1 MTIRF
6 KLILIAVISLI
17 SLLAVALLGQYNIS
31 RMAQTLKLYNTKNE
45 TLLKLFRAS
54 KDFDTILEV
63 YKHDIIATM
72 LGQETRQDWPKVE
85 ENLNRIQAEL
95 AEAEQANNIKPA
107 ISSLLQALKPLL
119 KDGLAAIAGEDAYG
133 ASELF
138 SVKINPLQKDI
149 KQQTGQIVLTA
160 EKICKT
166 NYDEA
171 FKQYLLNRKILIIV
185 VAIICAGI
193 FGFVLITGSIISRR
207 LKQAVQ
213 DVARIAQGD
222 MTVKAPVGRS
232 DEIGELNTS
241 LNKMITDLRGM
252 FKDIAMNVTTLN
264 SASSLLAT
272 SASKIKEQSETADD
286 KSNTAAADVEEVKQ
300 AMVGVAAATEEAS
313 TSIQMIVAASEEMSV
328 TIHEISQNA
337 NQGSQTTSEAVGVS
351 EEVSGLMDKLDLAA
365 NEIGEFTNT
374 ISDISGQINLLA
386 LNATIEAARAGDA
399 GKGFA
404 VVADEIKT
412 LAEQT
417 DTATSEIK
425 QKITGIQDIAK
436 DSMGAIKS
444 VSEIIGNVNTIMSTV
459 AASVGEQTTATSDIS
474 NNVAQASLG
483 VDEIS
488 QNINQTSSLTE
499 EISRQIAEVSQL
511 VQHTNS
517 RSEEVNESAGKLSDL
532 AKSLNVMVS
541 RFKLE

>member
-17 SLLAVALLGQYNIS
+17 SLLAVALLGQYNIA
-31 RMAQTLKLYNTKNE
+31 RMAQTLELYNTQNE

-54 KDFDTILEV
+54 KNFDTILES

-72 LGQETRQDWPKVE
+72 LGQETHQDWPKVE
-85 ENLNRIQAEL
+85 EKLNMIQAEL
-95 AEAEQANNIKPA
+95 VAAEQTNNIKPA
-107 ISSLLQALKPLL
+107 ISSQLQSLKPFL

-138 SVKINPLQKDI
+138 SLKINPLQKDI
-149 KQQTGQIVLTA
+149 QQQTSQIVSTA
-160 EKICKT
+160 EKILET

-171 FKQYLLNRKILIIV
+171 FKKYLLNRKILVIA
-185 VAIICAGI
+185 VAIICVGI
-193 FGFVLITGSIISRR
+193 FGFVLITGSIISKR

-222 MTVKAPVGRS
+222 MTVKVAVDRS
-232 DEIGELNTS
+232 DEIGNLNKS
-241 LNKMITDLRGM
+241 LNKMITDLREM
-252 FKDIAMNVTTLN
+252 FKDIAVNVTTLN
-264 SASSLLAT
+264 SASSLLAA
-272 SASKIKEQSETADD
+272 SAGKIKEQSETADAR
-286 KSNTAAADVEEVKQ
+286 SNTVAQDVEEVKQ

-337 NQGSQTTSEAVGVS
+337 NQGSQTTSDAVGVS

-365 NEIGEFTNT
+365 NEIGDFTNT

-386 LNATIEAARAGDA
+386 LNATIEAARAGEA

-417 DTATSEIK
+417 DMATSEIK
-425 QKITGIQDIAK
+425 QKITGIQGIAK

-444 VSEIIGNVNTIMSTV
+444 VSEIVGNVNSIMSTV
-459 AASVGEQTTATSDIS
+459 ATSVGEQTTATSDIS

-499 EISRQIAEVSQL
+499 EISREITEVSQL
-511 VQHTNS
+511 VQDTNS
-517 RSEEVNESAGKLSDL
+517 SSEEVNESAGKLSEL
-532 AKSLNVMVS
+532 AENLNVMVS